1 MYQLYSY
8 ASMNVLVLLQIP
20 RYFPSNSRRLYL
32 GYFNCARCNSQLG
45 ANVLCIVCITIVI
58 VSNPSAKDSLRT
70 ILDSISTLT
79 AEWFN
84 LGVTLGLSYDTL
96 KIIESNYTGSGDA
109 RRCQTEMVIAW
120 LQMKDNSQPSWQSL
134 ASALSSPSVGR
145 IEIATMIAAEHLP
158 HQLTI

>member
-1 MYQLYSY
+1 MYQLSSY
-8 ASMNVLVLLQIP
+8 ALMNFLVLLQIL
-20 RYFPSNSRRLYL
+20 RDFPSNSRRLYL
-32 GYFNCARCNSQLG
+32 GYFNCAICNSQLG
-45 ANVLCIVCITIVI
+45 ANVLCIVCITISI
-58 VSNPSAKDSLRT
+58 VSNPSAKESLRT
-70 ILDSISTLT
+70 ILESISTLT

-84 LGVTLGLSYDTL
+84 LGVALGLSYDTL
-96 KIIESNYTGSGDA
+96 KTIESNYPRDA

-145 IEIATMIAAEHLP
+145 IEIATLIAAEHLP